1 MDFHESY
8 LTHRAEIAA
17 QVLQA
22 SEAMSLHT
30 EIKQLPS
37 GALIITQPASAIAL
51 TPTQV
56 RDLMARIGTQVHS

>member
-1 MDFHESY
+1 MDLHDVY
-8 LTHRAEIAA
+8 ITHRAEIAA

-37 GALIITQPASAIAL
+37 GALIITQPSSAVAL

-56 RDLMARIGTQVHS
+56 RDLMARIGTQVRS

>member
-1 MDFHESY
+1 MDLHETY

-17 QVLQA
+17 QVHEA
-22 SEAMSLHT
+22 SEAMSQHT

-37 GALIITQPASAIAL
+37 GALIITQPASAVAL

-56 RDLMARIGTQVHS
+56 RDLMARIGTQVLS

>member
-1 MDFHESY
+1 MDLHETY

-37 GALIITQPASAIAL
+37 GALIITQPASAVAL
-51 TPTQV
+51 PPTQV
-56 RDLMARIGTQVHS
+56 RDLMARISTEARS